1 MPTGS
6 ASTGAHA
13 RHGIWVSP
21 TPNVVVRTKI
31 RRQPTTTQTLTVA
44 GPRQPVS
51 FRPDTTGG
59 HSTAALLS
67 DVLGQG
73 GDNGLTGTMMTW
85 VFFDPSY
92 RRSYVTRRPVLAS
105 APMARSLLVAGLSPE
120 AREQASYPVD
130 SPHWQTWANPEFMQH
145 DIRLLLEFQD
155 QHIRDLVLELVKAS
169 LSESGYELARTLMRI
184 NGVLGDIVG
193 LPALMNDYSYNFAL
207 YGTPSHTEP
216 WGWQLFGH
224 HLAVNCSVAVT
235 QMVITPIFFRRR
247 TQHHRTEFPKRV
259 AGFLAR
265 HRR

>member
-1 MPTGS
+1 M
-6 ASTGAHA
+6 
-13 RHGIWVSP
+13 
-21 TPNVVVRTKI
+21 
-31 RRQPTTTQTLTVA
+31 
-44 GPRQPVS
+44 
-51 FRPDTTGG
+51 
-59 HSTAALLS
+59 
-67 DVLGQG
+67 
-73 GDNGLTGTMMTW
+73 
-85 VFFDPSY
+85 
-92 RRSYVTRRPVLAS
+92 TRRPVLAS

-235 QMVITPIFFRRR
+235 QMVITPIFFRAEPNTTGPSFPNAWLASSPATGGNRTPTVRKRGVPRLPGPRR
-247 TQHHRTEFPKRV
+247 SGHGGHKD
-259 AGFLAR
+259 
-265 HRR
+265 RRQSQRRPLRRSCLQ